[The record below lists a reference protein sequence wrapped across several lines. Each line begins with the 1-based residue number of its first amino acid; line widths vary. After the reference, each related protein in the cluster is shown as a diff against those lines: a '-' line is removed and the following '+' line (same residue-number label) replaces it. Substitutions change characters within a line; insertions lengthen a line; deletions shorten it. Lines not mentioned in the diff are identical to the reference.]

1 MKSSIFFLIFLLNFC
16 YCEELLGGWSKSDD
30 DSLKRDCLN
39 RALVHL
45 HGDQLDDQIKSEVSD
60 LKCHTQ
66 IVNGLNIKCQ
76 FILRGQK
83 WQCSYYKSFVQTLET
98 QLEQCKKVEDE
109 EKDDEPAVE
118 DQGAANEDD
127 KVEQPLIAHE
137 NEEEQQQ
144 QPAVENEGE
153 KEKQAVQGSPS
164 SNEDD
169 DEAKI
174 DVMNNQML
182 KQNANNNEEE
192 QQH

>member
-1 MKSSIFFLIFLLNFC
+1 MNSSIFFLIFLLNFC

-98 QLEQCKKVEDE
+98 QLEQCKKVEEE
-109 EKDDEPAVE
+109 EKDDEPGVE
-118 DQGAANEDD
+118 DQGTANEDD

-137 NEEEQQQ
+137 NEEEQQ
-144 QPAVENEGE
+144 PAVDNEGE
-153 KEKQAVQGSPS
+153 KEKQAVQGPPS

-182 KQNANNNEEE
+182 KQNVNNNEEE